1 MGQHPCNS
9 YCNVFRFGIFV
20 LYLLVLTFDWQEQ
33 KSKDVVGQRIYIL
46 EGKGTTHFDFWLKG
60 TEAVDLEF
68 EICLQ
73 ANKGHHIKSGTSSA
87 S

>member
-20 LYLLVLTFDWQEQ
+20 LYLLVLTFDRPEQ

-46 EGKGTTHFDFWLKG
+46 EGEG